1 MKEKDTTKNQPKQ
14 QGQVTK
20 FRDRN
25 LSYKISVAV
34 SLLLVICLTVMIAI
48 SASIAGKSLSN
59 TVSGEF
65 EGIATENGLKVQ
77 AVIDTAANTADII
90 QDYVLDKYADY
101 EKNGYNGATEK
112 LSLIHI

>member
-48 SASIAGKSLSN
+48 SASIAGDRKSTRLNSSHN
-59 TVSGEF
+59 RESRMPSS
-65 EGIATENGLKVQ
+65 A
-77 AVIDTAANTADII
+77 
-90 QDYVLDKYADY
+90 
-101 EKNGYNGATEK
+101 
-112 LSLIHI
+112 